1 MICMTSMK
9 KPNQNKLTCGELPKS
24 YLIYNLNQ
32 YEKIRYFV
40 LCGLALTGISYLF
53 YHSVVLA
60 LIASFASVFFIQPYK
75 HYLAEKRRKELKGQF
90 RDVLYSISASLSTG
104 HQMAEALSEA
114 ADNLSLIYSKDS
126 LIVMEL
132 SLMAKR
138 MNEYRES
145 EEEILKDFA
154 SRAAIDDI
162 TDFVDIYLTCRKTGG
177 DLIKVL
183 TKASEIITDKITVEK
198 EIQTLTAQKRFEAKI
213 LTAIP
218 IFIIFA
224 LQLLSPGY
232 LAVMY
237 EGIAGRVLMTLALAG
252 IAASYFISNQLT
264 KIEV

>member
-1 MICMTSMK
+1 
-9 KPNQNKLTCGELPKS
+9 
-24 YLIYNLNQ
+24 
-32 YEKIRYFV
+32 
-40 LCGLALTGISYLF
+40 
-53 YHSVVLA
+53 
-60 LIASFASVFFIQPYK
+60 
-75 HYLAEKRRKELKGQF
+75 
-90 RDVLYSISASLSTG
+90 
-104 HQMAEALSEA
+104 MAEALSEA

-252 IAASYFISNQLT
+252 IAASYFISSQLT